1 MPNKILAIF
10 IILSAGLILN
20 FGFLTMLQHGH
31 FQCPISFFK
40 GNDCL
45 VFNGLTAFLHHIQG
59 LRGISFIVFVSIF
72 IFAAALLLFWLVSK
86 RDLVFSAQNL
96 SPLFVRHFPEITN
109 SSFLK
114 LSRWLSRLNKTG
126 IHLNS

>member
-10 IILSAGLILN
+10 ILLSAGLILN

-59 LRGISFIVFVSIF
+59 LRGISLIILVNIFVFV
-72 IFAAALLLFWLVSK
+72 AALLVFWLTKEKWRIFLIANNS
-86 RDLVFSAQNL
+86 LHS
-96 SPLFVRHFPEITN
+96 VRYSTKIIKPT
-109 SSFLK
+109 SSK

-126 IHLNS
+126 AHLNF